1 MVNKNKIS
9 KIHFFYIWVSFLRL
23 CSYKV
28 LLLWKWKERE
38 RKRPKYWWKQILDL
52 SLLFSLKMLLLIIL
66 FSIKVSTQPNI
77 FSTHLLKEGLELFPK
92 KIKDSWKF
100 TKQFWEKSS
109 KKDDTKVEPDGITDV
124 ELPCKSSQCTNEIC
138 ATKVSRKK
146 KVFHRL
152 STYYYHK

>member
-1 MVNKNKIS
+1 M
-9 KIHFFYIWVSFLRL
+9 
-23 CSYKV
+23 
-28 LLLWKWKERE
+28 E
-38 RKRPKYWWKQILDL
+38 RKRKKETKILGETNFR
-52 SLLFSLKMLLLIIL
+52 SFVVIFIMLLLVIL

-146 KVFHRL
+146 KVFQRL
-152 STYYYHK
+152 NTNYYHN

>member
-1 MVNKNKIS
+1 M
-9 KIHFFYIWVSFLRL
+9 
-23 CSYKV
+23 
-28 LLLWKWKERE
+28 E
-38 RKRPKYWWKQILDL
+38 RKRKKETKILVETNFR
-52 SLLFSLKMLLLIIL
+52 SFVVIFIMLLLVIL
-66 FSIKVSTQPNI
+66 FSIKVLTQPNI

-92 KIKDSWKF
+92 KIKDSWKL

-146 KVFHRL
+146 KVFQWL
-152 STYYYHK
+152 NTNYYHN